1 MAVTAPSEAPVIA
14 GDRLTP
20 GWLKIVWLY
29 LMLTPALVWGFSSL
43 SGPRSLAS
51 ALITVITVGFG
62 HSIGLHRGIIH
73 RSYRCA
79 RFMRGLLA
87 YLFVHTGLGGPL
99 SWVRVHYFRDYW
111 QNRMDCPAYFRY
123 DHSIAKDYY
132 WNLHFAL
139 KSGDIG
145 RYEIPAEDLYD
156 PWLAFLEKTWYLHVL
171 AAAGLIWAFFGFES
185 MIVCV
190 PLRIS
195 ITILGHWFVGF
206 ISHKY
211 GYARYDIDDA
221 TEHGYNNWVLGAL
234 SFGEGFHNNHH
245 AHPSSAKMSTEW
257 YELDLGWYLV
267 AALRAVGL
275 VWDVQVVGRDHTQKA
290 RAKEHSFRWRWPWQ
304 G

>member
-1 MAVTAPSEAPVIA
+1 MASSASPETPVIA
-14 GDRLTP
+14 GDQLTP

-29 LMLTPALVWGFSSL
+29 LMLVPALVWGISSL
-43 SGPRSLAS
+43 SSQRSLAS
-51 ALITVITVGFG
+51 ALITVATVGFG

-79 RFMRGLLA
+79 RFTRGALA

-111 QNRMDCPAYFRY
+111 QNRLDCPAYFRY

-139 KSGDIG
+139 KSGDIR
-145 RYEIPAEDLYD
+145 RYEIPDEDLYD

-171 AAAGLIWAFFGFES
+171 AAAGLIWVFFGFET

-245 AHPSSAKMSTEW
+245 AHPTSAKMSTEW

-267 AALRAVGL
+267 ASLRAVGL
-275 VWDVQVVGRDHTQKA
+275 VWDVQVVGHDHTQKA
-290 RAKEHSFRWRWPWQ
+290 RAKERSFRWRWPWQ
-304 G
+304 D

>member
-1 MAVTAPSEAPVIA
+1 MTAPTPVVP
-14 GDRLTP
+14 GDHITP
-20 GWLKIVWLY
+20 GWLKIGWLY
-29 LMLTPALVWGFSSL
+29 LMVALALTWGWSSL

-51 ALITVITVGFG
+51 VVLTVVTVGLG

-73 RSYRCA
+73 RSYRCT
-79 RFMRGLLA
+79 RFVRGLLA
-87 YLFVHTGLGGPL
+87 YLFVHTGLGGPI
-99 SWVRVHYFRDYW
+99 SWIKVHFFRDYW
-111 QNRMDCPAYFRY
+111 QNRLDCPAFFRY
-123 DHSIAKDYY
+123 DHSMLRDYY
-132 WNLHFAL
+132 WNLHFSL
-139 KSGDIG
+139 KPADIS
-145 RYEIPAEDLYD
+145 RYEIPTEDLHD
-156 PWLAFLEKTWYLHVL
+156 PWLTFLEKTWFLHVL
-171 AAAGLIWAFFGFES
+171 AAAGLIWLAFGFEA

-245 AHPSSAKMSTEW
+245 AHPSSAKMSTAW

-267 AALRAVGL
+267 AGLRAVGL
-275 VWDVQVVGRDHTQKA
+275 VWDVQVQGRTPTKRD
-290 RAKEHSFRWRWPWQ
+290 RAKPRQFRWHWPWQ
-304 G
+304 R

>member
-1 MAVTAPSEAPVIA
+1 MASTATPEAPVIA
-14 GDRLTP
+14 GDQLTP

-29 LMLTPALVWGFSSL
+29 LMLVPALVWGFSSL

-51 ALITVITVGFG
+51 ALITVVTVGFG

-79 RFMRGLLA
+79 RFTRGMLA

-111 QNRMDCPAYFRY
+111 QNRLDCPAYFRY

-145 RYEIPAEDLYD
+145 RYEIPDEDLYD

-171 AAAGLIWAFFGFES
+171 AAAGLIWAFFGFEA

-267 AALRAVGL
+267 AGLRAVGL

-290 RAKEHSFRWRWPWQ
+290 RAKERSFRWRWPWQ
-304 G
+304 D

>member
-1 MAVTAPSEAPVIA
+1 MQNLTTPLVAP
-14 GDRLTP
+14 GDNIVP
-20 GWLKIVWLY
+20 GWLKTCWLY
-29 LMLTPALVWGFSSL
+29 FMLTPALIWGWSSF
-43 SGPRSLAS
+43 SGPRTAAS
-51 ALITVITVGFG
+51 VVLTVITVGLG

-73 RSYRCA
+73 RSYRCSRA
-79 RFMRGLLA
+79 VRGALA
-87 YLFVHTGLGGPL
+87 YLFVHSGLGGPL
-99 SWVRVHYFRDYW
+99 SWIRVHYFRDYW
-111 QNRMDCPAYFRY
+111 QNRLDCPPFFRY
-123 DHSIAKDYY
+123 DHSIGRDYY

-139 KSGDIG
+139 QPADIG
-145 RYEIPAEDLYD
+145 RYEIPAEDLHD

-171 AAAGLIWAFFGFES
+171 AAAGLIWAVFGFEA

-195 ITILGHWFVGF
+195 ITILGHWVVGF

-245 AHPSSAKMSTEW
+245 AHPSSAKMSSAW

-267 AALRAVGL
+267 AVLRALGL
-275 VWDVQVVGRDHTQKA
+275 VWDVQVQGKAPTKRD
-290 RAKEHSFRWRWPWQ
+290 RAKPRLFRWNWPWQ

>member
-1 MAVTAPSEAPVIA
+1 MQENLPAPPVIA
-14 GDRLTP
+14 GDKLTP
-20 GWLKIVWLY
+20 GWLKIFWLY
-29 LMLTPALVWGFSSL
+29 LMLAPALVWGWSSL
-43 SGPRSLAS
+43 SGSRSLAS
-51 ALITVITVGFG
+51 ALITVVTVGFG

-79 RFMRGLLA
+79 RLTRGVLA

-111 QNRMDCPAYFRY
+111 QNRTDCPAYFRY
-123 DHSIAKDYY
+123 DHSMAKDYY

-139 KSGDIG
+139 KSGDIN
-145 RYEIPAEDLYD
+145 RYEIPDEDLHD

-171 AAAGLIWAFFGFES
+171 AAAGLIWAFFGFEA

-195 ITILGHWFVGF
+195 ITIMGHWFVGF
-206 ISHKY
+206 VSHKY

-245 AHPSSAKMSTEW
+245 AHPSSAKMSTAW

-275 VWDVQVVGRDHTQKA
+275 VWDVQVVGQTPTQKA
-290 RAKEHSFRWRWPWQ
+290 RAKERTFRWHWPWQ
-304 G
+304 A